1 LAGDDVPGS
10 IRQIIDSDVN
20 VSYLAKMDS
29 LDRVALVTGGGR
41 GIGRA
46 ISVALARGG
55 ADVAVNYAKDAAA
68 AADTVAEIVALGR
81 RAVAVQARIESPEQ
95 DAAMVAQVA
104 GTLGPPSILVNNAGV
119 ASRGR
124 YVHDTD
130 PGEVDRIVAV
140 HAIGAHHLCRM
151 TLPFLRRHDRSD
163 IVFISSVATDLLNA
177 GGAPYNMGKAAMEAL
192 AMTLAKE
199 ERGHGVR
206 VNIVAPG
213 IVETDIGRRLIAA
226 TTGET
231 DMRAVDRQMPFGRLC
246 QPADVASVVGFLV
259 SDAAGYVTGQRVCVD
274 GGGQA
279 LASAPARNAT

>member
-1 LAGDDVPGS
+1 
-10 IRQIIDSDVN
+10 
-20 VSYLAKMDS
+20 
-29 LDRVALVTGGGR
+29 
-41 GIGRA
+41 
-46 ISVALARGG
+46 
-55 ADVAVNYAKDAAA
+55 
-68 AADTVAEIVALGR
+68 
-81 RAVAVQARIESPEQ
+81 VQARVESVSDDE
-95 DAAMVAQVA
+95 AMVAQVVA
-104 GTLGPPSILVNNAGV
+104 ELGAPSILVNNGGV

-130 PGEVDRIVAV
+130 PAEVDRLVAV
-140 HAIGAHHLCRM
+140 HAIGAHHLCRI

-199 ERGHGVR
+199 ERDHGMR

-231 DMRAVDRQMPFGRLC
+231 DMRAVDQHMPFGRVC
-246 QPADVASVVGFLV
+246 QPADVASVVAFLV
-259 SDAAGYVTGQRVCVD
+259 SDGAGYVTGQRVRVD

-279 LASAPARNAT
+279 LASVPARTTR